1 MRPSGDDPAMPGRGH
16 GSRVDGASD
25 DAALARRLRDDA
37 DAARRLSGLRRAA
50 YGRAG
55 SAAPLAP
62 VPAGLRA
69 ATGIEDPVLPTPLL
83 ELLGE
88 EARLVAEGRALL
100 DREAGDAAAAL
111 RREIHG
117 SEGRGSAEH
126 ADARAGT
133 DTDADTDR
141 DADTRRPRPP
151 RLVRPGVLVAAVAA
165 ALVVGGFVG
174 ASASG
179 LRDHAD
185 PGAGATASPDGS
197 RGSRVEAMGTPNGR
211 RASALPPFTASPP
224 PHVSATDAEVAEAY
238 RREADASWEMFSAG
252 IPGAVRPDVSLE
264 RVMSE
269 EDFPAQQVECLTSEG
284 VEASVVGGGGI
295 TYEDG
300 DPVKVWACQARFP
313 MQQPDP
319 RTDAELA
326 YQHDYI
332 VSFLL
337 PCYAVEGSPYT
348 DAVPGREEY
357 VARAKAGDPWFP
369 FPDDIDGALSSRCPA
384 QPPAWG

>member
-1 MRPSGDDPAMPGRGH
+1 MRPSGDDPAIPGRGH

-141 DADTRRPRPP
+141 DADTRCPRPP

-174 ASASG
+174 ASAPG
-179 LRDHAD
+179 LRDDAA
-185 PGAGATASPDGS
+185 PGVGATASPDGS
-197 RGSRVEAMGTPNGR
+197 RGSRVEAMR
-211 RASALPPFTASPP
+211 
-224 PHVSATDAEVAEAY
+224 
-238 RREADASWEMFSAG
+238 
-252 IPGAVRPDVSLE
+252 
-264 RVMSE
+264 
-269 EDFPAQQVECLTSEG
+269 
-284 VEASVVGGGGI
+284 
-295 TYEDG
+295 
-300 DPVKVWACQARFP
+300 
-313 MQQPDP
+313 
-319 RTDAELA
+319 
-326 YQHDYI
+326 
-332 VSFLL
+332 
-337 PCYAVEGSPYT
+337 
-348 DAVPGREEY
+348 
-357 VARAKAGDPWFP
+357 
-369 FPDDIDGALSSRCPA
+369 
-384 QPPAWG
+384 